1 MQLWGVIGRFEEEEH
16 PDGVRSTVCRILLT
30 DGEAEIET
38 ARVAFKRDLTNRPR
52 MKLGDALDQEWKK
65 AEGAA
70 EAVNVMLDEE
80 DRRRAEAVYEVQE
93 RVRKIL
99 GKASSDLM

>member
-16 PDGVRSTVCRILLT
+16 PDGVCSTVCRILLT

-38 ARVAFKRDLTNRPR
+38 ARVAFQRSLTSRPKV
-52 MKLGDALDQEWKK
+52 KLGDALNEEWKK

-70 EAVNVMLDEE
+70 EVVNAMLDDE

-93 RVRKIL
+93 RVRQIL
-99 GKASSDLM
+99 GKSPSDLM